1 MVAPV
6 DGAATAPD
14 TRFTDPRKN
23 SALQNH
29 VAFFDRDGDGII
41 WPSDTFYGMREIQFN
56 LFWTIVSVLVIHG
69 GFSYMTWGS
78 WLPDPFFRL
87 KIKHMHRAKHGSD
100 SESYTTTG
108 EFDESRFDNIFN
120 MYSKPPHDKISFT
133 EGVRMIH
140 GNMNPFD
147 PFGWSAAVFEW
158 WATYYL
164 LWPEDGNCRK
174 EDVRAIFDG
183 SIFYK
188 LANRNQPSY
197 ADALKGYNGR

>member
-6 DGAATAPD
+6 DAVSTAPG
-14 TRFTDPRKN
+14 TGFTEGERN
-23 SALQNH
+23 SELQGH
-29 VAFFDRDGDGII
+29 VAFFDRDNDGII
-41 WPSDTFYGMREIQFN
+41 WPSDTFIGLREIRFS
-56 LFWTIVSVLVIHG
+56 LFWTIVAVLVIHG

-87 KIKHMHRAKHGSD
+87 KIKRMHRAKHGSD

-108 EFDESRFDNIFN
+108 EFDEKRFNAIFE
-120 MYSKPPHDKISFT
+120 MYSQPPHNKLSFT

-147 PFGWSAAVFEW
+147 PFGWTAAVFEW

-164 LWPEDGNCRK
+164 LWPEDGYLRK
-174 EDVRAIFDG
+174 EDVREVYDG

-188 LANRNQPSY
+188 LSNRKPTY
-197 ADALKGYNGR
+197 AEALKAN